1 VTEREHPYSP
11 VVTWATTRP
20 TELAIVASGTEL
32 TWAEAN
38 DTAVRL
44 AHHLREQGVQSG
56 DVVAVA
62 LPALL
67 ETLVI
72 LALLHEGAVSCTLP
86 NTDIAEGDGA
96 LSFDWLITVPS
107 TTALTTQGARRTI
120 VIDDAWLSDVARA
133 SARPDPRGFTSGDDL
148 CRIVFSSGTTGTP
161 KGVPFTVD
169 TIGYRT
175 RSARHYWM
183 PLRPFMCLLP
193 VNTVSGFQTFYA
205 SFSVGDCY
213 RAPGSAAD
221 NLRVLA
227 DHQVRSIKASPMQLS
242 ELLTEAQRVGT
253 TLPHLS
259 IIQSAGSPLPTGLA
273 RGLEQHFEADVVN
286 LYGSS
291 ESGTVAIRRGAG
303 DDAQIAGTIVDDV
316 EVQIVDENDHVLP
329 DGEVGLVRIT
339 RPHQPTGYVVAD
351 DASRAAFRD
360 GWFYPGDRGSVRAGT
375 LVLHGRASE
384 LINAAGVKIDPARVE
399 AQALVFSGIQDAA
412 GCSVPG
418 AHGVDEFALAFV
430 GDVGVDVAALSASLR
445 AAFGDSAPTLYVR
458 VAALPRTATGKIR
471 RHELT
476 AQLVRIAS
484 IDPPG

>member
-1 VTEREHPYSP
+1 VTDREHPYSP

-44 AHHLREQGVQSG
+44 AYRLREQGVRSG

-67 ETLVI
+67 ETTMI

-86 NTDIAEGDGA
+86 SISGTENDAPFT
-96 LSFDWLITVPS
+96 FDWLITTPS
-107 TTALTTQGARRTI
+107 STVSSPDRARRTI
-120 VIDDAWLSDVARA
+120 IVDDPWIGELARA
-133 SARPDPRGFTSGDDL
+133 SARPDPRGFASGDDL
-148 CRIVFSSGTTGTP
+148 CRIVFSSGTTGAP

-175 RSARHYWM
+175 RSARQYWM

-205 SFSVGDCY
+205 SVSVGDCY

-242 ELLTEAQRVGT
+242 ELLTEAHRVGA

-273 RGLEQHFEADVVN
+273 RGLEQHFDAEVVN

-291 ESGTVAIRRGAG
+291 ESGTVAIRRGGG

-316 EVQIVDENDHVLP
+316 EVQIVDENDEVLP

-339 RPHQPTGYVVAD
+339 RPHQPTGYVSD
-351 DASRAAFRD
+351 DEASRAAFRD
-360 GWFYPGDRGSVRAGT
+360 CWFYPGDRGSVRDGT
-375 LVLHGRASE
+375 LTLHGRASE
-384 LINAAGVKIDPARVE
+384 LINAAGVKIDPARIE
-399 AQALVFSGIQDAA
+399 AQVLTFSGIDDAA

-418 AHGVDEFALAFV
+418 AHGVETFALAFI
-430 GDVGVDVAALSASLR
+430 GDPDVDIAALSASLR
-445 AAFGDSAPTLYVR
+445 AAFGESAPGLFVR
-458 VAALPRTATGKIR
+458 VAEIPRTATGKVVR
-471 RHELT
+471 RELS
-476 AQLVRIAS
+476 AQLLRITYAE
-484 IDPPG
+484 PRE

>member
-1 VTEREHPYSP
+1 MTDREHPYSP

-44 AHHLREQGVQSG
+44 AHRLREHGVQSG
-56 DVVAVA
+56 DMVAVA

-72 LALLHEGAVSCTLP
+72 LALLHEGAISCTLP
-86 NTDIAEGDGA
+86 STGGTENHAPDT
-96 LSFDWLITVPS
+96 FDWLITVPS
-107 TTALTTQGARRTI
+107 TMPEMGRRTI
-120 VIDDAWLSDVARA
+120 VIDDVWFGEVARA
-133 SARPDPRGFTSGDDL
+133 SARPDPRGFASGDDL
-148 CRIVFSSGTTGTP
+148 CRIVFSSGTTGAP

-175 RSARHYWM
+175 RSARQYWM

-205 SFSVGDCY
+205 SVSVGDCY

-221 NLRVLA
+221 NLRMLA

-242 ELLTEAQRVGT
+242 ELLTEAHRVGT

-273 RGLEQHFEADVVN
+273 RGLEQHFDAEVVN

-291 ESGTVAIRRGAG
+291 ESGTVAIRRGG
-303 DDAQIAGTIVDDV
+303 GGDAQIAGTIVDDV
-316 EVQIVDENDHVLP
+316 EVQIVDENDKVLP

-339 RPHQPTGYVVAD
+339 RPHQPIGYVND
-351 DASRAAFRD
+351 DEASRAAFRD
-360 GWFYPGDRGSVRAGT
+360 GWFYPGDRGSVRDGT
-375 LVLHGRASE
+375 LTLHGRASE
-384 LINAAGVKIDPARVE
+384 LINAAGVKIDPARIE
-399 AQALVFSGIQDAA
+399 AQALMFSGIDDAA

-418 AHGVDEFALAFV
+418 AHGVESFALAFI
-430 GDVGVDVAALSASLR
+430 GDPDVDIAALSASLR
-445 AAFGDSAPTLYVR
+445 AAFGESAPSLFVR
-458 VAALPRTATGKIR
+458 VAEIPRTATGKVVR
-471 RHELT
+471 RELS
-476 AQLVRIAS
+476 AQLLRIT
-484 IDPPG
+484 

>member
-1 VTEREHPYSP
+1 MTDREHPYSP
-11 VVTWATTRP
+11 VVTWATTKP
-20 TELAIVASGTEL
+20 TELAVVSGGIQL

-44 AHHLREQGVQSG
+44 AHRLREQGVRSG

-67 ETLVI
+67 ETTMI

-86 NTDIAEGDGA
+86 SISGTENDAPFT
-96 LSFDWLITVPS
+96 FDWLITTSTSTAPS
-107 TTALTTQGARRTI
+107 PDRARRTI
-120 VIDDAWLSDVARA
+120 IVDDPWFGEVSRA
-133 SARPDPRGFTSGDDL
+133 SARPDPRGFSSGDDL

-175 RSARHYWM
+175 RSARQYWM

-205 SFSVGDCY
+205 SVSEGDCY

-242 ELLTEAQRVGT
+242 ELLAEAQRVGA

-259 IIQSAGSPLPTGLA
+259 VIQSAGSPLPVGLA
-273 RGLEQHFEADVVN
+273 RALEQHFEAAVIN

-303 DDAQIAGTIVDDV
+303 DDAQIAGAIVDDV
-316 EVQIVDENDHVLP
+316 EVQIVDQNDEVLP
-329 DGEVGLVRIT
+329 EGEVGLVRIT
-339 RPHQPTGYVVAD
+339 RPHQPTGYVD
-351 DASRAAFRD
+351 DDAASRAAFRD
-360 GWFYPGDRGSVRAGT
+360 GWFYPGDRGSVRDGT
-375 LVLHGRASE
+375 LTLHGRASE

-399 AQALVFSGIQDAA
+399 AQALMFSGIDDAA
-412 GCSVPG
+412 GCSVPS
-418 AHGVDEFALAFV
+418 AHGVETFALAFV
-430 GDVGVDVAALSASLR
+430 GNDDVDIAAVSASLR
-445 AAFGDSAPTLYVR
+445 AAFGDSAPGLFVR
-458 VAALPRTATGKIR
+458 VADIPRTATGKVVR
-471 RHELT
+471 RELS
-476 AQLVRIAS
+476 AQIVRITTTEPS
-484 IDPPG
+484 G

>member
-1 VTEREHPYSP
+1 MTDREHPYSP
-11 VVTWATTRP
+11 VVTWATSRP

-44 AHHLREQGVQSG
+44 AHRLREHGVQSG
-56 DVVAVA
+56 DMVAVA

-72 LALLHEGAVSCTLP
+72 LALLHEGAISCTLP
-86 NTDIAEGDGA
+86 STGGTENDAPDTY
-96 LSFDWLITVPS
+96 DWLITVPS
-107 TTALTTQGARRTI
+107 TMPERGRRTI
-120 VIDDAWLSDVARA
+120 VIDDVWFGEVARA
-133 SARPDPRGFTSGDDL
+133 SARPDPRGFASSDDL
-148 CRIVFSSGTTGTP
+148 CRIVFSSGTTGAP

-175 RSARHYWM
+175 RSARQYWM
-183 PLRPFMCLLP
+183 PLQPFMCLLP

-205 SFSVGDCY
+205 SVSAGDCY
-213 RAPGSAAD
+213 RAPGSAAE

-227 DHQVRSIKASPMQLS
+227 DHQVRSIKGSPTQLS
-242 ELLTEAQRVGT
+242 ELLTEAQRVGI

-273 RGLEQHFEADVVN
+273 RGLEQHFDAEVVN

-291 ESGTVAIRRGAG
+291 ESGTVAIRRGGG

-316 EVQIVDENDHVLP
+316 EVQIVDENDQVLP

-339 RPHQPTGYVVAD
+339 RPHQPTGYVSD
-351 DASRAAFRD
+351 DEASRAAFRD
-360 GWFYPGDRGSVRAGT
+360 GWFYPGDRGSVRDGT
-375 LVLHGRASE
+375 LTLHGRASE
-384 LINAAGVKIDPARVE
+384 LINAAGVKIDPARIE
-399 AQALVFSGIQDAA
+399 AQALTFSGIDDVA

-418 AHGVDEFALAFV
+418 AHGVETFALAFI
-430 GDVGVDVAALSASLR
+430 GDSDVDIAALSASLR
-445 AAFGDSAPTLYVR
+445 AAFGESAPSLFVR
-458 VAALPRTATGKIR
+458 VAEIPRTATGKVVR
-471 RHELT
+471 RELS
-476 AQLVRIAS
+476 AQLLRITQTE
-484 IDPPG
+484 PRE